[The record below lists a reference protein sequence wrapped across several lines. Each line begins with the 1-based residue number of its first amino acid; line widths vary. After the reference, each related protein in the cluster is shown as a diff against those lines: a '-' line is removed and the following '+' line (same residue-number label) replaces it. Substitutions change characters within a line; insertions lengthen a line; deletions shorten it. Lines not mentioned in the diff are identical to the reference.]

1 MSGLG
6 SVVGAALAAHMDV
19 DKISFTGSTAVGK
32 GLLTAAQGNLKRLT
46 LELGGKSPT
55 VIMAEA
61 DLERAIPSAAGGIFR
76 NAGQMCA
83 AGSRLL
89 VARGVMETVIEG
101 ISGHAN
107 ALKVGPG
114 LDPATT
120 MGPLVSEAQQRRVS
134 GFIDTA
140 RQEGVRIAA
149 GGGPVDGPGYFVQPT
164 VLVDETGDA
173 TVSREEIFGPVLV
186 VTPFDDPAE
195 IESKANATI
204 YGLSANIWTR
214 DVTAAY
220 RLAKK
225 IKAGTITVNSGMVV
239 GASIPFG
246 GFKQSGWGREG
257 GLEGLAAFTETK
269 SIITAI

>member
-1 MSGLG
+1 
-6 SVVGAALAAHMDV
+6 MD
-19 DKISFTGSTAVGK
+19 A
-32 GLLTAAQGNLKRLT
+32 
-46 LELGGKSPT
+46 
-55 VIMAEA
+55 
-61 DLERAIPSAAGGIFR
+61 
-76 NAGQMCA
+76 
-83 AGSRLL
+83 
-89 VARGVMETVIEG
+89 VIEG
-101 ISGHAN
+101 ISEHAN

-114 LDPATT
+114 IDPATT

-134 GFIDTA
+134 GFIDNA
-140 RQEGVRIAA
+140 RQEGVRVVA
-149 GGGPVDGPGYFVQPT
+149 GGGRVDAPGYFVQPT

-186 VTPFDDPAE
+186 VTPFDNPTE
-195 IESKANATI
+195 IERKANATI

-257 GLEGLAAFTETK
+257 GFEGLSAFTETK